1 MTEKNVFTYNF
12 FLSLNVSDFNLFFC
26 ENCTP
31 PPEKS
36 YPPLSQQHPS
46 KSCSP
51 VKHPTLFLNI
61 FGGAHYEHMH
71 DFYK

>member
-1 MTEKNVFTYNF
+1 MFQILIYF
-12 FLSLNVSDFNLFFC
+12 FVKIAP
-26 ENCTP
+26 P

-46 KSCSP
+46 KSCGP

-71 DFYK
+71 DFYKWIFFEKKKHCRK

>member
-26 ENCTP
+26 ENC
-31 PPEKS
+31 

-46 KSCSP
+46 KSCGP